1 MHIITRKLRQIHE
14 SLLEGGLSD
23 NMSIGD
29 IANKHKVDISQIRTQ
44 LFKGIKVEAE
54 HTNDVSIA
62 KKIAMDH
69 LVEDPVYYDKLAK
82 LDI

>member
-14 SLLEGGLSD
+14 ALLEGGLSD

>member
-1 MHIITRKLRQIHE
+1 MYVITQKLRQIHE
-14 SLLEGGLSD
+14 ALLHGGLSD

-29 IANKHKVDISQIRTQ
+29 IADKHKVDVSQIRSQ
-44 LFKGIKVEAE
+44 ILKGIKVEAE